1 MTYMTYDQTLEQLKS
16 HVGGL
21 VRVVDNGK
29 IGLLLNAIPRKV
41 SWGHAVVIDVL
52 LDGTVK
58 SYALDESF
66 LSFFDLI
73 GADDAS

>member
-29 IGLLLNAIPRKV
+29 IGLLLNAVPRKV
-41 SWGHAVVIDVL
+41 SWGPAVVIEVL

-58 SYALDESF
+58 NYSLDESF
-66 LSFFDLI
+66 LCFFHLI
-73 GADDAS
+73 GADDA